1 MYIYI
6 YLYIHIYGYIYI
18 YIYKYI
24 YIYIYRYIYI
34 ISVYPSLQAKKKV
47 TRHYVDEQPTFC
59 KHLMMLTL
67 KTKNVMGL
75 LRKLQNL
82 FCRSTLIT
90 IYKAFVRPHLDYGD
104 IIYGKAK
111 NISFHHKSTSKVT
124 LTKSFTKN

>member
-1 MYIYI
+1 MYVYIYI
-6 YLYIHIYGYIYI
+6 YIHIYGYIYI
-18 YIYKYI
+18 YIYPYI
-24 YIYIYRYIYI
+24 CI

-82 FCRSTLIT
+82 FRRSTLIT